1 MEQLDLT
8 ESMSPFYFYHLVDK
22 DKEMTQG
29 LISLQYM
36 YDHELYDLF
45 DKEVLKYKNRIIKDW
60 ELEKYKGKEH
70 LTREEYIDALCTF
83 RGEDGANCIYFF
95 RYPPY
100 TELGPK
106 IKELSLYKDIYRIDL
121 HKEELQSQIKSIFYG
136 YDLSHSDNIPL
147 DKHYYEK
154 VTKQEYFEKYDDSI
168 SMNFSTLNHISISF
182 KEGHCPIQFLE
193 KVDW

>member
-60 ELEKYKGKEH
+60 ELEKYKGK
-70 LTREEYIDALCTF
+70 
-83 RGEDGANCIYFF
+83 
-95 RYPPY
+95 
-100 TELGPK
+100 
-106 IKELSLYKDIYRIDL
+106 
-121 HKEELQSQIKSIFYG
+121 SI
-136 YDLSHSDNIPL
+136 
-147 DKHYYEK
+147 
-154 VTKQEYFEKYDDSI
+154 
-168 SMNFSTLNHISISF
+168 
-182 KEGHCPIQFLE
+182 
-193 KVDW
+193 